1 MSEALPAATA
11 HAQARGLARLDAW
24 LVDVAPHPAVH
35 GLRRAGVE
43 LLWFGLKEARACLFA
58 GLFFA
63 AVWLVPRAGLWG
75 IARYDLLL
83 LIALAIQGGML
94 VARLE
99 TLDEMKAICLFHL
112 VGFALEV
119 FKTSP
124 GIGSWSYPDPAWS
137 KVLGVPLSPASCMR
151 RSAATSSRPGACS
164 TCASATIR
172 RTGWRC
178 RSPA

>member
-1 MSEALPAATA
+1 MSEALPAAAVAAA
-11 HAQARGLARLDAW
+11 HADARGLARLDAW
-24 LVDVAPHPAVH
+24 LVDVAPRPALR
-35 GLRRAGVE
+35 GLRRACVE

-94 VARLE
+94 AARLE
-99 TLDEMKAICLFHL
+99 TLDEMKAIGLFHL

-124 GIGSWSYPDPAWS
+124 GIGSWSYPDPALS
-137 KVLGVPLSPASCMR
+137 KVLGV
-151 RSAATSSRPGACS
+151 
-164 TCASATIR
+164 
-172 RTGWRC
+172 
-178 RSPA
+178 